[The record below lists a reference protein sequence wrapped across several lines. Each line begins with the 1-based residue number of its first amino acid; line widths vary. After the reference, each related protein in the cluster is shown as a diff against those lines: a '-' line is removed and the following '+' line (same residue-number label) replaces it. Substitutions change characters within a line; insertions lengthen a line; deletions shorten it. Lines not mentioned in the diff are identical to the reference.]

1 MDGSQPGCSY
11 CPPNL
16 SLVPTSYVL
25 AIDAALEL
33 AELTTSD
40 PSWACI
46 VHSHRFLLY
55 CGVGAAAYSTPLLS
69 SEAIQASTI
78 HKSSSAIHHCT
89 NQPGKTN
96 DNHQQRL
103 RTGSE
108 EGGGGYVVATR
119 SATVHRQPT
128 PAAHEGPRHFLPLPP
143 FARRRDFSALRGAIE
158 LAVGL
163 SFWLSFI
170 PSWTH
175 ALTAADPTAPT
186 SDPCLHIDYIVECC
200 NSSTCSYKCVTM
212 FIRVSSPQC

>member
-1 MDGSQPGCSY
+1 MDPWAHSAHHSY
-11 CPPNL
+11 
-16 SLVPTSYVL
+16 SKRAGVSH
-25 AIDAALEL
+25 AINEV
-33 AELTTSD
+33 TKR
-40 PSWACI
+40 
-46 VHSHRFLLY
+46 VGG
-55 CGVGAAAYSTPLLS
+55 GVYY
-69 SEAIQASTI
+69 
-78 HKSSSAIHHCT
+78 
-89 NQPGKTN
+89 
-96 DNHQQRL
+96 QRL

-170 PSWTH
+170 PHHTH
-175 ALTAADPTAPT
+175 ALSAADPTAPT

-212 FIRVSSPQC
+212 FISVSSPQC